1 MKLEEWEKIIKRNT
15 QFKQRLSYNGLMQ
28 TYTDL
33 LDQPT
38 TYSGT
43 TSSRSLTRGDQMKL
57 RGIVLSRDLSDL
69 NDHELEVLSQSVRE
83 TKDARQKKFMSQFY
97 AGMPIAITTA
107 SGKTYPAYIYKTKKA
122 SIDYKYTVDEN
133 YVESYQSMRTV
144 TEKDLRTWVEV
155 GYINP
160 ANPSTFE
167 GGDAYN
173 FEVVTTG

>member
-1 MKLEEWEKIIKRNT
+1 
-15 QFKQRLSYNGLMQ
+15 MQ

-43 TSSRSLTRGDQMKL
+43 TSSRSLTRGDEMKL
-57 RGIVLSRDLSDL
+57 SGIILSRDLCEL

-83 TKDARQKKFMSQFY
+83 QKDARQKRFMEQFH

-107 SGKTYPAYIYKTKKA
+107 SDKTYPAYIYKTKKA
-122 SIDYKYTVDEN
+122 SIDYKYTVDED
-133 YVESYQSMRTV
+133 YVESYQAMRTV

-160 ANPSTFE
+160 AFFSSFE
-167 GGDAYN
+167 GSDTYN
-173 FEVVTTG
+173 FDNKHEILGL

>member
-1 MKLEEWEKIIKRNT
+1 
-15 QFKQRLSYNGLMQ
+15 MQ

-43 TSSRSLTRGDQMKL
+43 TSSRSLTRGDQMTNDHKL
-57 RGIVLSRDLSDL
+57 SGIVLSRDLSEL
-69 NDHELEVLSQSVRE
+69 NDHELEVLSNSVRE
-83 TKDARQKKFMSQFY
+83 QKDARQKRFMSQFH
-97 AGMPIAITTA
+97 AGMPIAITTT

-122 SIDYKYTVDEN
+122 SIDYKYTVDED
-133 YVESYQSMRTV
+133 YVESYQAMKTV

-160 ANPSTFE
+160 AFFSSFE
-167 GGDAYN
+167 GSDKWN

>member
-1 MKLEEWEKIIKRNT
+1 
-15 QFKQRLSYNGLMQ
+15 MQ

-43 TSSRSLTRGDQMKL
+43 TSSRSLQKETKMTNDHKL
-57 RGIVLSRDLSDL
+57 SGLVLSRDLSEL
-69 NDHELEVLSQSVRE
+69 NDHELEVLSNSVRE
-83 TKDARQKKFMSQFY
+83 QKDARQKRFMSQFH

-122 SIDYKYTVDEN
+122 SIDFKYTVDED
-133 YVESYQSMRTV
+133 YVESYQAMRTV
-144 TEKDLRTWVEV
+144 TEKDLRTWVEI

-160 ANPSTFE
+160 ANPSSFE
-167 GGDAYN
+167 GKGTYD
-173 FEVVTTG
+173 FKVVTTG